1 MSLSGLS
8 LRDLEY
14 VVAVADRASFVQAA
28 AHCHVSQPSLSI
40 QIRKLERWL
49 GAPIFERT
57 SRRVLITE
65 SGRRFIDQARRVLSE
80 ARLLEQLTRAADKPF
95 GGTLRL
101 SAIAT
106 LGPYLFPK
114 VLAHLKPAYPELGL
128 VLGEGL
134 TDTLLASLREG
145 SLDAVILSQPLADP
159 AFRWS
164 PLFQE
169 PFVLA
174 CPLNRKIS
182 HSAEELWKSLAA
194 QERLLLG
201 EGHCLRNQTL
211 AGCSDVGNADRH
223 GTSLETLKYMVAA
236 GEGCTLIPALAATKT
251 SGIRYSDL
259 PKTDFCRDII
269 LAWRRSDAR
278 TGEFE
283 GFARTLR
290 KITGAV
296 PVLVASKLDA
306 H

>member
-1 MSLSGLS
+1 MSLTGLS

-28 AHCHVSQPSLSI
+28 AHCHVSQPSLST
-40 QIRKLERWL
+40 QIRKLEHWL

-65 SGRRFIDQARRVLSE
+65 SGRRFVDQARRVLSE
-80 ARLLEQLTRAADKPF
+80 ARLLEQMARAADKPF

-114 VLAHLKPAYPELGL
+114 ILAPLKSAYPELGL

-134 TDTLLASLREG
+134 TDMLLTSLREG
-145 SLDAVILSQPLADP
+145 SLDGVILSQPLADP

-169 PFVLA
+169 SFVLA
-174 CPLNRKIS
+174 RPLNRKMS
-182 HSAEELWKSLAA
+182 RSAEELWTSLPA

-211 AGCSDVGNADRH
+211 TGCSDVGNADRH
-223 GTSLETLKYMVAA
+223 GTSLETLKYMVSA
-236 GEGCTLIPALAATKT
+236 GEGCTLIPALAATKS

-259 PKTDFCRDII
+259 PKTTFCRDII
-269 LAWRRSDAR
+269 LAWRRSDTR
-278 TGEFE
+278 IGEFE
-283 GFARTLR
+283 SLALALR
-290 KITGAV
+290 KISRAL
-296 PVLVASKLDA
+296 PVLVSPRPDS
-306 H
+306 